1 MHAGDP
7 DQEGELLVD
16 IVLQSLHNH
25 LPVKRYWSN
34 DNTEEKAL
42 EALKNLRDDDNDP
55 MLINFKKAGYCRQH
69 VDYLYGMNLSEAV
82 SLQMGGRAAIGRV
95 KTWLLGMVA
104 RREDEIKNFKP
115 STCYGIKASYADGF
129 DGQMFDQK
137 TIKPDKNDNDKDTD
151 AEEKQGYVYY
161 DTEAEAKA
169 IVDGLGR
176 KAVVKDFQKK
186 LVTTYAPK
194 LFEMTGAQVAG
205 GKLGYAIDETS
216 SALQSLYEK
225 GYLSYPRTDCEYLSS
240 HENFHAMIDSCRA
253 VPELV
258 PYIDSINE
266 SGIQRVLKSKK
277 YVNDKALTEHG
288 HSALAPTTKSPN
300 FASLSDTEKDIYT
313 LVCRQFIAIFLDPQK
328 SKKVTLVT
336 EIDGHTFKSAGKEM
350 VDEGYLKILAQR
362 QPTI

>member
-1 MHAGDP
+1 
-7 DQEGELLVD
+7 
-16 IVLQSLHNH
+16 
-25 LPVKRYWSN
+25 
-34 DNTEEKAL
+34 
-42 EALKNLRDDDNDP
+42 
-55 MLINFKKAGYCRQH
+55 
-69 VDYLYGMNLSEAV
+69 
-82 SLQMGGRAAIGRV
+82 
-95 KTWLLGMVA
+95 
-104 RREDEIKNFKP
+104 
-115 STCYGIKASYADGF
+115 
-129 DGQMFDQK
+129 
-137 TIKPDKNDNDKDTD
+137 
-151 AEEKQGYVYY
+151 
-161 DTEAEAKA
+161 
-169 IVDGLGR
+169 
-176 KAVVKDFQKK
+176 
-186 LVTTYAPK
+186 
-194 LFEMTGAQVAG
+194 MTGAQVAG

-225 GYLSYPRTDCEYLSS
+225 GYLSYPRTACEYLSS

-336 EIDGHTFKSAGKEM
+336 EIDGHTFKSAGKESRRRS
-350 VDEGYLKILAQR
+350 GSHRR
-362 QPTI
+362 QEDSQSGKSDLSSRFIECT